1 MSYYYINYSF
11 FIAYYYD
18 GQESYL
24 KAVASEVELHNTL
37 KLNVNIRQ

>member
-1 MSYYYINYSF
+1 MSHYFKNYSF

-37 KLNVNIRQ
+37 NVNIRQ